1 MYRVCTAYPYV
12 SEMCSDGTEVSQ
24 VDRRFMCQ
32 CEYDLRNCDESRQD
46 SGLVDFTAGGPIPW
60 MGWCIFTKDDDVA
73 LADAES
79 LLCQG
84 VVDFLWDL

>member
-1 MYRVCTAYPYV
+1 
-12 SEMCSDGTEVSQ
+12 
-24 VDRRFMCQ
+24 
-32 CEYDLRNCDESRQD
+32 
-46 SGLVDFTAGGPIPW
+46 